1 MLWHWVIEELALIA
15 IWLSLWG
22 QSPSRWKLMMG
33 LIISVQD
40 LKRRPEHF
48 CVQFDLSGSYCVDGM
63 LLVLNFSSFSK
74 GWGKK
79 KCLYSTKH
87 LLCMVA
93 GTLLRDSPLD
103 RMHQSYIGK
112 ASVEGFGTSSPMFF
126 DIVFNHSR
134 QLEKTLKYHEPFNPR
149 MVRNSF
155 TQESPEFIALVS
167 FNWQNVLHCSTTK
180 WIFLPQDTVYI
191 PPSLTMP
198 FDQTKPILID
208 YKW

>member
-1 MLWHWVIEELALIA
+1 MFSSIFLGHTV
-15 IWLSLWG
+15 
-22 QSPSRWKLMMG
+22 
-33 LIISVQD
+33 
-40 LKRRPEHF
+40 
-48 CVQFDLSGSYCVDGM
+48 CDGM

-74 GWGKK
+74 GWEKK
-79 KCLYSTKH
+79 KMYSTKW

-103 RMHQSYIGK
+103 RIHQSYIGK

-134 QLEKTLKYHEPFNPR
+134 QLEKTLKYYEPFNSR
-149 MVRNSF
+149 TVRNSF

-180 WIFLPQDTVYI
+180 WTFLLQDAVYI
-191 PPSLTMP
+191 PPSLTMA
-198 FDQTKPILID
+198 FEQT
-208 YKW
+208 